1 MLCSFTV
8 TWFGGS
14 VLHAGLELV
23 EVAVRVICELFVAT
37 GLQDFAFA
45 EQEEDVAVADGAQAV
60 SDHDRS
66 AALHC
71 PVQSLLHDLL
81 AVLIKSGG
89 GLVEDEDLGVLD
101 EGAGDG
107 DALLLAARELAAL
120 QAAVLVEALVQ
131 DELSIGA
138 ALLVNCPFL

>member
-1 MLCSFTV
+1 M
-8 TWFGGS
+8 
-14 VLHAGLELV
+14 
-23 EVAVRVICELFVAT
+23 
-37 GLQDFAFA
+37 
-45 EQEEDVAVADGAQAV
+45 
-60 SDHDRS
+60 SDHDRG
-66 AALHC
+66 AAFHGSI
-71 PVQSLLHDLL
+71 QSLLHDLL
-81 AVLIKSGG
+81 TVLIKGRG

-138 ALLVNCPFL
+138 ALLVNSLLLKLLESLIDDGLPVLGQIIADKLSQLVRIGDALAVSLLD